1 MLIKPRFLAT
11 GIGSMPYDDPA
22 YAVEMSLERLSEAP
36 AWPQL
41 PRLGFQEQ
49 MNTQYM
55 EGVPG
60 VVIDRRENRVFF
72 DTSSDYLKL
81 LTEFYEGYLTAMD
94 SESGDGNCS
103 AMAISHEF
111 SKGIY
116 AMEERLRA
124 RGDKLPFVKV
134 QTVGPCSLTLS
145 VVDENGRSI
154 YYNQEFRDVVVK
166 ALAMKCRWQIQKFQP
181 FAEKVFCFIDEPVLS
196 AYGSSTYVGVLREDI
211 VTILGEV
218 IEAIHADEAIAGVHC
233 CGNTE
238 WSILI
243 DAGADIVSFDAFD
256 YGQTIAMYPDSVKAL
271 FHRGGMIAWGI
282 VPTSEA
288 IREQTVTMLADNL
301 EGLINHLASKGIDK
315 QTIVEQAIVTPACG
329 TGTMEPQDAEKV
341 FEMTSAL
348 SKAMREKY
356 GFERICCSC

>member
-1 MLIKPRFLAT
+1 MSIKPRFLAT
-11 GIGSMPYDDPA
+11 GIGSMPYHDPA
-22 YAVEMSLERLSEAP
+22 YAAQMSVEKLSEAP

-49 MNTQYM
+49 MNTQYI

-60 VVIDRRENRVFF
+60 AVVDRQENRVFF
-72 DTSSDYLKL
+72 DTSADYLSL

-94 SESGDGNCS
+94 PESGDGDCS
-103 AMAISHEF
+103 AMVISPEF

-116 AMEERLRA
+116 AMEEHLRA
-124 RGDKLPFVKV
+124 REDRLPFVKV

-145 VVDENGRSI
+145 VVDENGCSI
-154 YYNQEFRDVVVK
+154 YYNREFRDVVVK

-181 FAEKVFCFIDEPVLS
+181 FAEKVLCFIDEPVLS
-196 AYGSSTYVGVLREDI
+196 AYGSSAYVGVLREDI
-211 VTILGEV
+211 VAILSEV
-218 IEAIHADEAIAGVHC
+218 IEAIHADQALAGVHC

-238 WSILI
+238 WSILV

-256 YGQTIAMYPDSVKAL
+256 YGRTIAMYPDSVKAL
-271 FHRGGMIAWGI
+271 FDRGGMIAWGI

-288 IREQTVTMLADNL
+288 IREQTVAMLADNL
-301 EGLINHLASKGIDK
+301 EGLMNHLESKGIDK

-329 TGTMEPQDAEKV
+329 AGIMEPEDADKV
-341 FEMTSAL
+341 FEMTAAL

-356 GFERICCSC
+356 GFERICCFC